1 MSKRISIIA
10 LALSALAF
18 AGCNNAEY
26 KVTPNS
32 IYLTDADGQVKSKI
46 ISLDGGA
53 DITLTAR
60 LAQKTD
66 EDVTVPVLFQQS
78 DLDEFNS
85 LNGTEYQMLPDGM
98 LPSELTLTIPAGEIS
113 ASETLHINDFEGE
126 GSYAVPVRLGNAVS
140 GNVPTSTG
148 QGKFLYA
155 LAKPLIVSVPVMK
168 GAGQEGVSGIFA
180 APSDPW
186 GLELDAWTFEAWI
199 KMNGYDSN
207 NQAFFESG
215 AATPNN
221 IFMRFGDANSPY
233 NYLQVKVL
241 NGQIDTDR
249 DLEPNVWCHW
259 AMVYDGT
266 TFTIYRNGQVDKS
279 STPQRPTTPSG
290 KMPIDKATIIVT
302 GANWFVNECMMSQAR
317 FWKVARSQSEI
328 QANMYYA
335 VNANN
340 PNLIAY
346 WPMDEGEG
354 TGDGAVLHDISGNGH
369 DATSAGNIIQH
380 WEHNVRFDGK

>member
-32 IYLTDADGQVKSKI
+32 IYLTDADGQVKSKT

-126 GSYAVPVRLGNAVS
+126 GSYAVPVRPCDERS
-140 GNVPTSTG
+140 RTG
-148 QGKFLYA
+148 GSERH
-155 LAKPLIVSVPVMK
+155 IC
-168 GAGQEGVSGIFA
+168 
-180 APSDPW
+180 
-186 GLELDAWTFEAWI
+186 
-199 KMNGYDSN
+199 
-207 NQAFFESG
+207 
-215 AATPNN
+215 
-221 IFMRFGDANSPY
+221 SP
-233 NYLQVKVL
+233 
-241 NGQIDTDR
+241 
-249 DLEPNVWCHW
+249 
-259 AMVYDGT
+259 
-266 TFTIYRNGQVDKS
+266 F
-279 STPQRPTTPSG
+279 
-290 KMPIDKATIIVT
+290 
-302 GANWFVNECMMSQAR
+302 
-317 FWKVARSQSEI
+317 
-328 QANMYYA
+328 
-335 VNANN
+335 
-340 PNLIAY
+340 
-346 WPMDEGEG
+346 
-354 TGDGAVLHDISGNGH
+354 
-369 DATSAGNIIQH
+369 
-380 WEHNVRFDGK
+380 